1 MFNLEQAE
9 MYNYSWASYAYSV
22 TVVEDFNIAQLKYL
36 WKTCYKQ
43 EIYIFNSLINWQL
56 NLLVKYIKDT

>member
-9 MYNYSWASYAYSV
+9 MYNYSWASYAYSI

-43 EIYIFNSLINWQL
+43 EIYIFNSLINWQT
-56 NLLVKYIKDT
+56 Y